1 MHESERREVVILGGG
16 AMGTAAALALARRGI
31 DALLLER
38 WTIGHRLGSSHGGTR
53 VFRLAYFEHA
63 DYVPLLREAVEGFRR
78 VEQESG
84 ERLLESCGVLI
95 VGEDDSTLI
104 SASAESARQH
114 GIPVERL
121 SAGEVAER
129 FPQFAGAG
137 GGPAQ
142 GLLEPGAGFVRPEL
156 AVRSMARLARAR
168 GAEVRER
175 IEVRG
180 WRPRRDGIEVET
192 RDGRILA
199 ERLVLTAG
207 AWNPGVPDPAG
218 LDQAARDPAVTHGN
232 SAAHDAASRRGLL
245 SPIDGEPFPIP
256 LVPTRQVQAWL
267 RVEDPALASPA
278 RLPAWLLDRRGRPAL
293 YGIPI
298 DPRAGEV
305 DLGRGLAKIAVHGD
319 GRAVDPDRFDRAAS
333 AEEVASLEALARE
346 HLPGL
351 RGRVASAGTCL
362 YTNSPDGHFVID
374 LHPADPRVAVAAGF
388 SGHGFKFAPVVGEVL
403 ADLAMTRRATPSV
416 SAARPIGFLS
426 LRARA

>member
-53 VFRLAYFEHA
+53 VYRLAYFEHP

-78 VEQESG
+78 VEEESG
-84 ERLLESCGVLI
+84 ERLLEPCGVLI
-95 VGEDDSTLI
+95 VGDDDSLLI
-104 SASAESARQH
+104 SASAESARRH

-121 SAGEVAER
+121 PRGEVAER
-129 FPQFAGAG
+129 FPQFVGAG
-137 GGPAQ
+137 RGPAQ

-156 AVRSMARLARAR
+156 AVKSMARLARAR

-175 IEVRG
+175 IEVHG
-180 WRPRRDGIEVET
+180 WRPRPEGIEVET

-199 ERLVLTAG
+199 RRLVVTAG
-207 AWNPGVPDPAG
+207 AWNPGAPADLGVPRVGPA
-218 LDQAARDPAVTHGN
+218 DHG
-232 SAAHDAASRRGLL
+232 ATSRRGLL
-245 SPIDGEPFPIP
+245 SPIGGPDFPVP

-267 RVEDPALASPA
+267 RAEDPALASPA
-278 RLPAWLLDRRGRPAL
+278 RLPAWLLDRGERPAL

-298 DPRAGEV
+298 DPRAEEV
-305 DLGRGLAKIAVHGD
+305 DLGRGLAKVAVHGD

-333 AEEVASLEALARE
+333 PEEVASIESLARE

-403 ADLAMTRRATPSV
+403 ADLATAGRT
-416 SAARPIGFLS
+416 ARPIGFLS
-426 LRARA
+426 LKARV